1 MTSLSDGLGPQ
12 KHPNSGRTR
21 VESGPAGTHRPTTRR
36 GSAIGAETR
45 LLEDELGVLMPTTGE
60 RHHEDPGAAHAA
72 VLGIEELAGVVEV
85 HLRFFSRPD
94 FESQRG
100 AAA

>member
-1 MTSLSDGLGPQ
+1 MPDG
-12 KHPNSGRTR
+12 
-21 VESGPAGTHRPTTRR
+21 
-36 GSAIGAETR
+36 GAEIIEYDPARDAPEVLEGGAVQPHPRLDR

-72 VLGIEELAGVVEV
+72 VLGIEELAGVAEV
-85 HLRFFSRPD
+85 HLRFVSRPD